1 MKTKRKQLS
10 ERWFDFMKP
19 YIDLQMLKAQSSTD
33 ISFIEWKELQASY
46 TKLYGK
52 EYNRQT
58 GYLNECP
65 LIDEGGL

>member
-1 MKTKRKQLS
+1 
-10 ERWFDFMKP
+10 MKP